1 MLKKLAFIAALLTIL
16 ALPNN
21 SARANTYMNAVSKAV
36 DHIVDTHKDT
46 ADIEKNVVSEPETKP
61 TIPVKETRVEVKKKL
76 WVTATAYS
84 STRWQTDDTPCITS
98 TGYDVCNKTKNIIAV
113 SRDLVRSLGYHRQV
127 RLPSLY
133 GSEIFYI
140 EDTMNARFVN
150 RIDIHHDSIKD
161 AREFGVKRIE
171 IEVI

>member
-1 MLKKLAFIAALLTIL
+1 MSALV
-16 ALPNN
+16 LPNN
-21 SARANTYMNAVSKAV
+21 SAYANTYMNAVSKAV
-36 DHIVDTHKDT
+36 DHIVDTHKGPADT
-46 ADIEKNVVSEPETKP
+46 ENDVVAEPETKP
-61 TIPVKETRVEVKKKL
+61 AVPVKETKIEIKKKL

-84 STRWQTDDTPCITS
+84 STKWQTDDTPCITS

-140 EDTMNARFVN
+140 EDTMNARFTN
-150 RIDIHHDSIKD
+150 RIDVHHDSIED
-161 AREFGVKRIE
+161 AREFGIKKIE
-171 IEVI
+171 LEVI

>member
-1 MLKKLAFIAALLTIL
+1 MTAML
-16 ALPNN
+16 LPNN
-21 SARANTYMNAVSKAV
+21 SAHANTYMNAVSKAV
-36 DHIVDTHKDT
+36 DHIMDTHKDS
-46 ADIEKNVVSEPETKP
+46 ADEKNDVVAEPEIK
-61 TIPVKETRVEVKKKL
+61 IEVKKKL

-84 STRWQTDDTPCITS
+84 STPWQTDNTPCITS
-98 TGYDVCNKTKNIIAV
+98 TGYNVCNKNKNIIAV

-140 EDTMNARFVN
+140 EDTMNARFIN
-150 RIDIHHDSIKD
+150 RIDVHHDSIED
-161 AREFGVKRIE
+161 ARDFGVKRIE

>member
-1 MLKKLAFIAALLTIL
+1 MSALV
-16 ALPNN
+16 LPNN
-21 SARANTYMNAVSKAV
+21 SAYANTYMNAVSKAV

-46 ADIEKNVVSEPETKP
+46 ADTETDVVAEPE
-61 TIPVKETRVEVKKKL
+61 IQVKKKL

-84 STRWQTDDTPCITS
+84 STKWQTDDTPCITS

-140 EDTMNARFVN
+140 EDTMNARFTN
-150 RIDIHHDSIKD
+150 RIDVHHDSIED
-161 AREFGVKRIE
+161 AREFGIKKIE
-171 IEVI
+171 LEVI